1 MSGVTFAI
9 AFMLGSGMIA
19 LWVNVRFP
27 RLCPQELRR
36 AFLHLVGGV
45 IVLDVMT
52 RVGAHLTPDMGS
64 FAATRI
70 TEVFVFTLPSL
81 TYFLVAVTW
90 MIRATQ
96 GLMAGRFR

>member
-1 MSGVTFAI
+1 MNGVTFAT

-27 RLCPQELRR
+27 KICPQELRP

-45 IVLDVMT
+45 IALDVMS
-52 RVGAHLTPDMGS
+52 RVGAQLTPDMGS

-70 TEVFVFTLPSL
+70 FEVFVFTFPSL

-96 GLMAGRFR
+96 GLMAGRYR